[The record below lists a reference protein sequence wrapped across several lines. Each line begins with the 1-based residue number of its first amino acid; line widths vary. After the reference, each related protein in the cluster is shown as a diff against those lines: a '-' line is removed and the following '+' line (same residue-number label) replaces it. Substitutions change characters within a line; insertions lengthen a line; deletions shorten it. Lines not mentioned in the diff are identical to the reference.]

1 MVKDLETKFKYPIA
15 GSLRIGEKNE
25 KNIPQ
30 RLNYFTVHED
40 SHTIPNVV
48 EQFKSKYDKPTELII
63 KFLTDDPFE
72 TSYLRYGKSGLLCK
86 GNGESAICKGE
97 KEWTECACSKECEHR
112 GVDCKLTGRLYF
124 IIKGLNIG
132 GFWRLQTHGS
142 NTIDQILMTL
152 NFLKCMGVDIKQKE
166 FRLATE
172 EKTSIVNGK
181 VNKYTTVNL
190 KMIES
195 SESKTNVEKEQTI
208 PEENKTENTNQIQE
222 TNETKTKEVKL
233 KETKAKKEKKEDK
246 KEEKIQEHTNIIT
259 KPENNEI
266 KQVKE
271 TSNPEDEFEKCL
283 TLVEIKDL
291 TKGEKKA
298 KLAKFCTM
306 NDELIDVLIHPS
318 IEAEVAKWQ
327 IASVILPTDLYEQNN
342 YKILKEYKDMGIIK
356 KAV

>member
-222 TNETKTKEVKL
+222 KNETKTKEVKT
-233 KETKAKKEKKEDK
+233 KETK
-246 KEEKIQEHTNIIT
+246 
-259 KPENNEI
+259 
-266 KQVKE
+266 V
-271 TSNPEDEFEKCL
+271 NPEDEFEKCL

>member
-172 EKTSIVNGK
+172 EKTSIINGK

-190 KMIES
+190 KIIES

-222 TNETKTKEVKL
+222 TNETKTKEVKP
-233 KETKAKKEKKEDK
+233 KETKA
-246 KEEKIQEHTNIIT
+246 
-259 KPENNEI
+259 
-266 KQVKE
+266 
-271 TSNPEDEFEKCL
+271 NPEDEFEKCL

-327 IASVILPTDLYEQNN
+327 IASVILPTNLYEQNN

>member
-97 KEWTECACSKECEHR
+97 KEWTECACSKECQHR

-222 TNETKTKEVKL
+222 TKEIKTKEVKQ
-233 KETKAKKEKKEDK
+233 KETKAK
-246 KEEKIQEHTNIIT
+246 
-259 KPENNEI
+259 
-266 KQVKE
+266 KE

-318 IEAEVAKWQ
+318 IEAEVEKWQ

>member
-1 MVKDLETKFKYPIA
+1 
-15 GSLRIGEKNE
+15 
-25 KNIPQ
+25 
-30 RLNYFTVHED
+30 
-40 SHTIPNVV
+40 
-48 EQFKSKYDKPTELII
+48 
-63 KFLTDDPFE
+63 
-72 TSYLRYGKSGLLCK
+72 
-86 GNGESAICKGE
+86 
-97 KEWTECACSKECEHR
+97 
-112 GVDCKLTGRLYF
+112 
-124 IIKGLNIG
+124 
-132 GFWRLQTHGS
+132 
-142 NTIDQILMTL
+142 
-152 NFLKCMGVDIKQKE
+152 MGVDIKQKE

-195 SESKTNVEKEQTI
+195 SESKINVEKEQTI

-222 TNETKTKEVKL
+222 TKETKTKEVKP
-233 KETKAKKEKKEDK
+233 KETKAK
-246 KEEKIQEHTNIIT
+246 
-259 KPENNEI
+259 
-266 KQVKE
+266 KE

>member
-40 SHTIPNVV
+40 SHTIPSVV

-86 GNGESAICKGE
+86 GDGEKAICKGE
-97 KEWTECACSKECEHR
+97 KEWTECACSKECQYR
-112 GVDCKLTGRLYF
+112 GKECKLTGRLYF

-132 GFWRLQTHGS
+132 GFWRLQTQGN

-166 FRLATE
+166 FRLAAE
-172 EKTSIVNGK
+172 EKTSIVDGK

-190 KMIES
+190 KMIEG

-208 PEENKTENTNQIQE
+208 PEERKTENTKQIQG
-222 TNETKTKEVKL
+222 TKETKTKEVKP
-233 KETKAKKEKKEDK
+233 KETK
-246 KEEKIQEHTNIIT
+246 
-259 KPENNEI
+259 
-266 KQVKE
+266 VK
-271 TSNPEDEFEKCL
+271 DEFEKCL

-298 KLAKFCTM
+298 KLATFCTM
-306 NDELIDVLIHPS
+306 NDELIKVLIHPD
-318 IEAEVAKWQ
+318 IEDDVCKWE
-327 IASVILPTDLYEQNN
+327 IASVILPTNLYEQNN

>member
-195 SESKTNVEKEQTI
+195 SESKTNVDKKQTI

-222 TNETKTKEVKL
+222 TKETKT
-233 KETKAKKEKKEDK
+233 KETKAKKE
-246 KEEKIQEHTNIIT
+246 N
-259 KPENNEI
+259 
-266 KQVKE
+266 
-271 TSNPEDEFEKCL
+271 SNPEDEFEKCL

>member
-40 SHTIPNVV
+40 SHTILNVV

-222 TNETKTKEVKL
+222 TNETKTKEVKP
-233 KETKAKKEKKEDK
+233 KETKAKKE
-246 KEEKIQEHTNIIT
+246 N
-259 KPENNEI
+259 
-266 KQVKE
+266 
-271 TSNPEDEFEKCL
+271 SNPEDEFEKCL

-327 IASVILPTDLYEQNN
+327 IASVILPTNLYEQNN

>member
-25 KNIPQ
+25 RNIPQ

-233 KETKAKKEKKEDK
+233 KET
-246 KEEKIQEHTNIIT
+246 
-259 KPENNEI
+259 
-266 KQVKE
+266 
-271 TSNPEDEFEKCL
+271 SNPEDEFEKCL

>member
-97 KEWTECACSKECEHR
+97 KEWTECACSKECQHR

-124 IIKGLNIG
+124 IIKRLNIG

-195 SESKTNVEKEQTI
+195 SESKTNVDEKQTI

-222 TNETKTKEVKL
+222 TKEIKTKEVKP
-233 KETKAKKEKKEDK
+233 KETKAK
-246 KEEKIQEHTNIIT
+246 
-259 KPENNEI
+259 
-266 KQVKE
+266 KE

-306 NDELIDVLIHPS
+306 NDELIDVLIHPN
-318 IEAEVAKWQ
+318 IEAEVSQWQ

-342 YKILKEYKDMGIIK
+342 YKILKEYKEMGIIK

>member
-25 KNIPQ
+25 RNIPQ
-30 RLNYFTVHED
+30 RLNYFTVYED
-40 SHTIPNVV
+40 SQTIPSVV

-86 GNGESAICKGE
+86 GDGEKAVCKGE
-97 KEWTECACSKECEHR
+97 KEWTECACSRECEHR

-132 GFWRLQTHGS
+132 GFWRLQTQGN

-166 FRLATE
+166 FRLAAE

-190 KMIES
+190 KMIEGS
-195 SESKTNVEKEQTI
+195 KSKTNVEKNQTI
-208 PEENKTENTNQIQE
+208 PEERKTENTKQIQE
-222 TNETKTKEVKL
+222 TKETKTKEVKP
-233 KETKAKKEKKEDK
+233 KETKAKKEMKEEK
-246 KEEKIQEHTNIIT
+246 QEEKIQEHTNIT
-259 KPENNEI
+259 TEPENKEKN
-266 KQVKE
+266 E
-271 TSNPEDEFEKCL
+271 TSKLEDEFEKFL
-283 TLVEIKDL
+283 ILVEIKDL
-291 TKGEKKA
+291 TKGAKKA

-306 NDELIDVLIHPS
+306 NDELIDVLIHPN
-318 IEAEVAKWQ
+318 IEAEVAKWE
-327 IASVILPTDLYEQNN
+327 IASVILPTNLYEQNN
-342 YKILKEYKDMGIIK
+342 YKILKEYKDMEQWS
-356 KAV
+356 

>member
-30 RLNYFTVHED
+30 KLDYFTVHED
-40 SHTIPNVV
+40 SHTIPSVV
-48 EQFKSKYDKPTELII
+48 EQFKSKYDKPTELVI
-63 KFLTDDPFE
+63 KFLTDEPFE
-72 TSYLRYGKSGLLCK
+72 TSYLRYGTSGLLCK
-86 GNGESAICKGE
+86 GDGEKAICKTKNG
-97 KEWTECACSKECEHR
+97 WTECACSKECQYR
-112 GVDCKLTGRLYF
+112 GKECKLTGRLYF

-132 GFWRLQTHGS
+132 GVWRLQTKGE
-142 NTIDQILMTL
+142 NAIDQISMVL
-152 NFLKCMGVDIKQKE
+152 NFLECMGVDIKQKE

-172 EKTSIVNGK
+172 KRTSIADGK

-195 SESKTNVEKEQTI
+195 SESKTNVDEKQTI
-208 PEENKTENTNQIQE
+208 PKENKTENTNQIQE
-222 TNETKTKEVKL
+222 TKETKTKEVKT
-233 KETKAKKEKKEDK
+233 KETKAKKEKKDEK
-246 KEEKIQEHTNIIT
+246 QEEKIQEHTNITT
-259 KPENNEI
+259 KSENNENI
-266 KQVKE
+266 EVKE
-271 TSNPEDEFEKCL
+271 TSNTEEEFEKCL

-298 KLAKFCTM
+298 KLATFCTM
-306 NDELIDVLIHPS
+306 NDELINVLIHPS

-342 YKILKEYKDMGIIK
+342 YKILKGYKDMGIIK

>member
-1 MVKDLETKFKYPIA
+1 M
-15 GSLRIGEKNE
+15 
-25 KNIPQ
+25 
-30 RLNYFTVHED
+30 
-40 SHTIPNVV
+40 

-72 TSYLRYGKSGLLCK
+72 TSYLRYGTSGLLCK
-86 GNGESAICKGE
+86 GDGEKAICKTKNG
-97 KEWTECACSKECEHR
+97 WTECACSKECQYR
-112 GVDCKLTGRLYF
+112 GKECKLTGRLYF

-132 GFWRLQTHGS
+132 GFWRLQTKGA
-142 NTIDQILMTL
+142 NAIDQILMTL
-152 NFLKCMGVDIKQKE
+152 NFLECMGVDITQKE

-172 EKTSIVNGK
+172 EKTSIVDGK

-190 KMIES
+190 KMIEG
-195 SESKTNVEKEQTI
+195 SESKTNVDKVQTI

-222 TNETKTKEVKL
+222 KKETKTKEVKV
-233 KETKAKKEKKEDK
+233 KETK
-246 KEEKIQEHTNIIT
+246 
-259 KPENNEI
+259 
-266 KQVKE
+266 V
-271 TSNPEDEFEKCL
+271 NPQDEFEKCL

-306 NDELIDVLIHPS
+306 NDELINVLIHPS
-318 IEAEVAKWQ
+318 IEAEVVKWQ

-356 KAV
+356 KSSLNLKGI

>member
-72 TSYLRYGKSGLLCK
+72 TSYLRYGTSGLICK
-86 GNGESAICKGE
+86 GDGEKAICKTKNG
-97 KEWTECACSKECEHR
+97 WTECACSKDCQYRGKECR
-112 GVDCKLTGRLYF
+112 LTGRLYF

-132 GFWRLQTHGS
+132 GFWRLQTHGN

-152 NFLKCMGVDIKQKE
+152 NFFKCMGVDIKQKE

-190 KMIES
+190 KMIEG

-222 TNETKTKEVKL
+222 TKETKTKEVKT
-233 KETKAKKEKKEDK
+233 KETKAKKEKKEEK
-246 KEEKIQEHTNIIT
+246 QEEKIQEHTNTTIT
-259 KPENNEI
+259 PENKENANTN
-266 KQVKE
+266 E

-298 KLAKFCTM
+298 KLATFCTM
-306 NDELIDVLIHPS
+306 KDELINVLIHPS

>member
-97 KEWTECACSKECEHR
+97 KEWTECACSKECQHR

-222 TNETKTKEVKL
+222 TKEIKTKEVKQ
-233 KETKAKKEKKEDK
+233 KEIKAK
-246 KEEKIQEHTNIIT
+246 
-259 KPENNEI
+259 
-266 KQVKE
+266 KE

-298 KLAKFCTM
+298 KLATFCTM

-318 IEAEVAKWQ
+318 IEAEVEKWQ

>member
-97 KEWTECACSKECEHR
+97 KEWTECACSKECQHR

-222 TNETKTKEVKL
+222 TKEIKTKEVKQ
-233 KETKAKKEKKEDK
+233 KETKAKKE
-246 KEEKIQEHTNIIT
+246 N
-259 KPENNEI
+259 
-266 KQVKE
+266 
-271 TSNPEDEFEKCL
+271 SNPEDEFEKCL

-327 IASVILPTDLYEQNN
+327 IASVILPTNLYEQNN